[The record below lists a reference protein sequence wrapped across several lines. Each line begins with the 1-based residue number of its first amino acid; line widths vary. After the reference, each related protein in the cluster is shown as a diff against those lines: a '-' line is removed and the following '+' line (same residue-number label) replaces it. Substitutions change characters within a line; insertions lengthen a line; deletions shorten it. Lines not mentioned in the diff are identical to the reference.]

1 MLPGVEGDH
10 PDHEEANDA
19 VSEEKSMRAALSV
32 QSSQAA
38 NIAILE
44 RARNTFDMIRDALL
58 LRVAGGLPP
67 GPLHEL
73 PVPVIAALATAQ
85 GHQNTALAL
94 CVQSAQDDCAAG
106 GLRGT
111 TLADLLYDEAM
122 YDATAAELIQPDI
135 SSRDV
140 HCGAPC
146 VRYTARRD
154 MRAPHTRAPQLRDIP
169 G

>member
-1 MLPGVEGDH
+1 
-10 PDHEEANDA
+10 
-19 VSEEKSMRAALSV
+19 MRAALSV

-44 RARNTFDMIRDALL
+44 RACNTFDMIRDALL

-122 YDATAAELIQPDI
+122 YDATAAELIANPTFPVEMYI
-135 SSRDV
+135 VEHLACVIPHAAKCRAREAGEGLELGARPLG
-140 HCGAPC
+140 CGQ
-146 VRYTARRD
+146 
-154 MRAPHTRAPQLRDIP
+154 RAS
-169 G
+169 